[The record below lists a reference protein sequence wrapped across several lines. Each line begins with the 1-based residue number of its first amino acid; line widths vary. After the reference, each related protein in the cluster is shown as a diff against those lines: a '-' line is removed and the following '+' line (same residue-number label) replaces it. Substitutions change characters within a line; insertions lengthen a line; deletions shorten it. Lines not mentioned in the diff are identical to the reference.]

1 MMKVIKIY
9 VTVTLSYNYLRHFTS
24 VCFFFIWFKF
34 ALYLIL
40 DNLSCYAIVFRTRV
54 TCSFSKQFAYSTRS
68 VESLRPA
75 AFARCNFAVACG
87 RISTRMRRAMR
98 CDATGH
104 VAAHQLNRSETNSPS
119 HVRFHFP
126 QTPELVV
133 FTCQFRAF
141 DSAVTAGEATAT
153 VGAEGII
160 GLSRIRSWA
169 GSFGAKPDRL
179 TQLGFITGSAA
190 SLPANICNT

>member
-1 MMKVIKIY
+1 MKVIKIY

-98 CDATGH
+98 CDATRRDGTRRGAPIKP
-104 VAAHQLNRSETNSPS
+104 VRNEFPISRPFPFSTNSRARCIYVSIPC
-119 HVRFHFP
+119 VRFGSDCGGGDGNGGGGRHH
-126 QTPELVV
+126 
-133 FTCQFRAF
+133 RA
-141 DSAVTAGEATAT
+141 
-153 VGAEGII
+153 I
-160 GLSRIRSWA
+160 
-169 GSFGAKPDRL
+169 
-179 TQLGFITGSAA
+179 
-190 SLPANICNT
+190 